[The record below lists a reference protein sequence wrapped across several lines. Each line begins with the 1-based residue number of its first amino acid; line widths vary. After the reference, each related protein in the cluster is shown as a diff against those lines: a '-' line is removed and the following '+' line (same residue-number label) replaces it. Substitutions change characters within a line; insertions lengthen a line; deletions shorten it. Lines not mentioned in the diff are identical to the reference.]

1 MGNAEGQPNREE
13 AWKLLEKYVE
23 RQSLLRHSV
32 AVEAAMRQFA
42 AKFNEDAELWGVI
55 GLLHDL
61 DYEKYPDQ
69 HCLKTPEILEEEG
82 YPSEWGRHI
91 VSHGWKICTDVEPQ
105 NLMEKVLYTVD
116 QLTGLI
122 AATAILRPSRSIFD
136 LPVKSVKKKWKDKA
150 FAANVDRSVIERGI
164 EMLPL
169 ERDEVIAETISGM
182 RAQAEFL
189 GLAGESGAVS
199 P

>member
-1 MGNAEGQPNREE
+1 MDKQSTQPSRED
-13 AWKLLEKYVE
+13 AHKLLLKYVT

-42 AKFNEDAELWGVI
+42 AKFNEDQELWGII

-61 DYEKYPDQ
+61 DYEKYPEL
-69 HCLKTPEILEEEG
+69 HCRKTPEILKQEG
-82 YPSEWGRHI
+82 YPDEWGRHI
-91 VSHGWKICTDVEPQ
+91 ISHGWKICADVEPA

-122 AATAILRPSRSIFD
+122 AATAILRPSRSLED
-136 LPVKSVKKKWKDKA
+136 LTAKSVKKKWKDKA
-150 FAANVDRSVIERGI
+150 FAANVDRTVIQRGI
-164 EMLPL
+164 DMLPL
-169 ERDEVIAETISGM
+169 ERDEVISETIEGM

-189 GLAGESGAVS
+189 GLAGGA
-199 P
+199 PAAP